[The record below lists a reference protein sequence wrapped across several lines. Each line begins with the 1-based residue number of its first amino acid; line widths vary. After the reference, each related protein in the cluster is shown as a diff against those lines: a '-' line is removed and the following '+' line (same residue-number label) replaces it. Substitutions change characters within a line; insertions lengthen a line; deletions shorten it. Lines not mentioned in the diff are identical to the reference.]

1 MRFRTF
7 VVLIVTCLL
16 SWPEWSEAAP
26 WIELDGNLVQG
37 GVVMGRT
44 TPGTKLTLGDTK
56 IRVSADGAFLIGF
69 GRDAPKRV
77 ELRAEFPDGGAQLRV
92 LDIRQRKYKIQ
103 RIDGLPKGKVSPSKK
118 DMKRIGTEGA
128 LINSARARDT
138 DKAFFLGGFVWPIKG
153 RISGVYGS
161 QRILNGKP
169 RRPHLGVDIAAR
181 TGTPIVATA
190 GGIVRIAHS
199 GMFFTG
205 KTVAIDHGH
214 GLVSIYAHMSGVS
227 VENGQRIP
235 KGTPIG
241 EVGATGRVTGPHL
254 HWGVSWFKTRLDPAL
269 LVGPMTPAKPQR

>member
-118 DMKRIGTEGA
+118 DMKRIGAEGA

-138 DKAFFLGGFVWPIKG
+138 DMAFFLGGFVWPIKG